1 MPLPKM
7 VEKLSVTWRYAGY
20 LLNAK
25 HTRGHGIHSPFVFDL
40 VNQVI
45 FNQRKFEEYDL
56 FNQIRNELKS
66 ADYSVEMVDT
76 GAKSIH
82 FSNQRRCLADLAK
95 NSSVNSKFGKLLFR
109 LINYYK
115 PQLMVELGT
124 SLGLSS
130 VYIATGNKQSTLYT
144 IEANEVL
151 CEYAR
156 QIFQKYKIENIK
168 LIHGMFDE
176 ELVKARDKLNG
187 LQFAFIDGN
196 HTYSATL
203 RYFEFFSNSIEEG
216 IIVFDDINWSAE
228 MRRAWQG
235 IINDQRAIV
244 TIDLF
249 FMGIVIR
256 RKSLTPGHFR
266 VRF

>member
-1 MPLPKM
+1 MPHPKI
-7 VEKLSVTWRYAGY
+7 VEKLAVAWLYAGY
-20 LLNAK
+20 LLKAK
-25 HTRGHGIHSPFVFDL
+25 HSRGHGIHSPFVFDL
-40 VNQVI
+40 VNEVI
-45 FNQRKFEEYDL
+45 FNHSNFQEYDL
-56 FNQIRNELKS
+56 FNMIRKELNS
-66 ADYSVEMVDT
+66 AEYSVDIVET

-82 FSNQRRCLADLAK
+82 FSNRRRGIADLAK

-115 PQLMVELGT
+115 PQVMVELGT

-130 VYIATGNKQSTLYT
+130 VYIATGNSQSTLYT

-151 CEYAR
+151 CDYANH
-156 QIFQKYKIENIK
+156 IFNKYKIGNIK
-168 LIHGMFDE
+168 LIHGKFDE
-176 ELVKARDKLNG
+176 ELVKMGDILSG

-196 HTYSATL
+196 HTYSATM
-203 RYFEFFSNSIEEG
+203 RYFEFFSNLIDEG

-228 MRRAWQG
+228 MRKAWKS
-235 IINDQRAIV
+235 IVTDQRAMV

-249 FMGIVIR
+249 FMGIVIK